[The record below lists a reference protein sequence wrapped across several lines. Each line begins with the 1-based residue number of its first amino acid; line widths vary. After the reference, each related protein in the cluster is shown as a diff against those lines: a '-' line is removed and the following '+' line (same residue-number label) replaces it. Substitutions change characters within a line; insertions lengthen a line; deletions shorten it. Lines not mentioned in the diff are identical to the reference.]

1 MTNTSEIIIFTKY
14 NDEKSVLH
22 IDGQKHYIISNDKR
36 NAIESIINNKDYD
49 LIDSIIKKIKEKKN
63 KQKEYSTIA
72 DFQFKK
78 VLLSSKNMEKAA
90 TLFSFMFNKHIMF
103 VAIPL
108 IISIL
113 AYFYFINTPTNFSN
127 NIPFDFSWVLVCF
140 VFFFHEIGHASAC
153 SKFNVKASEIGFG
166 FISFLP
172 VMYANVSGAWYLD
185 RRERMI
191 VNFGGV
197 YFQNIFSFFILL
209 SSLLVQNEGLYFV
222 SKAIFISTIYQFF
235 PFYKSDGYWI
245 LSDLIREPN
254 LYKKSRKLFY
264 NKLRNF
270 KKQHNKKEN
279 SIILY
284 FILIDG
290 LITLFVIRMGIRLSD
305 YIIELPCFIY
315 NSLLKIVN
323 LQMDKLSFDAN
334 YLWAGLYLFFTLKL
348 IINNTRTYISS
359 KGADKM

>member
-1 MTNTSEIIIFTKY
+1 MYGTVPI
-14 NDEKSVLH
+14 
-22 IDGQKHYIISNDKR
+22 
-36 NAIESIINNKDYD
+36 
-49 LIDSIIKKIKEKKN
+49 
-63 KQKEYSTIA
+63 
-72 DFQFKK
+72 
-78 VLLSSKNMEKAA
+78 
-90 TLFSFMFNKHIMF
+90 
-103 VAIPL
+103 

-113 AYFYFINTPTNFSN
+113 TYFYFICTPTSFSN
-127 NIPFDFSWVLVCF
+127 NIPLNFSWVLVCF

-153 SKFNVKASEIGFG
+153 NKFNVKASEIGFG
-166 FISFLP
+166 ITSFFP

-185 RRERMI
+185 RKERMI

-209 SSLLVQNEGLYFV
+209 SSLLLQNEGLYFV

-245 LSDLIREPN
+245 LSDLIKEPN
-254 LYKKSRKLFY
+254 LYKKSRRLFY

-270 KKQHNKKEN
+270 KKQHSKKET
-279 SIILY
+279 SIICY

-290 LITLFVIRMGIRLSD
+290 LITIFVIRMGIRLSD
-305 YIIELPCFIY
+305 YIMGLPAFIY
-315 NSLLKIVN
+315 NSIYEIVN
-323 LQMDKLSFDAN
+323 LQIDKLSFDAN

-348 IINNTRTYISS
+348 IINNTKTYISS